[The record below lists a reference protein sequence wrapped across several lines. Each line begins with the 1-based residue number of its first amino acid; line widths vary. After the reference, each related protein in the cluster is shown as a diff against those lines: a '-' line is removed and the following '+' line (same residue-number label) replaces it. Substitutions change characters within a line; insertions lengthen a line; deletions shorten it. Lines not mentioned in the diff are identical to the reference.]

1 MISDNDSFESLL
13 QASEKKPVRRLSP
26 GQKTT
31 ATIVGVDGETI
42 FLDVGLKSEGL
53 INTSEF
59 IDEKGELT
67 VQIGD
72 TISVYYLKSG
82 RSEQLFT
89 TRLGSG
95 AGSAHLEEAWRSGVP
110 VEGTVKAEIKGG
122 FEVTLSGQVR
132 AFCPYSQMGLRR
144 VEDPAKEY
152 LGSQKTFRITQYSEN
167 GRNIVVSA
175 RALMEEE
182 QQQKKEELQA
192 TLTEGMSVEGTI
204 SSIRSFGLFVD
215 IGGVDGLVPLSEVG
229 WSRVENLEEQFHSGQ
244 RVQVVIKSLDWE
256 NDRLSLSI
264 KETLDDPWETAIN
277 SFPEGTSHVGVIN
290 RLAPFGAFVNLAP
303 GIDGLVHISKL
314 GQGRRLNH
322 PREAVEEGQNLEVL
336 IESIDRE
343 NKRISLAP
351 SDYESAE
358 DKAEKER
365 KDFSGYLGSGKNA
378 GEAKT
383 SMGTLGAMLKAKL
396 DEKKG

>member
-13 QASEKKPVRRLSP
+13 QASEKKPVRTLSP

-31 ATIVGVDGETI
+31 ATIVGIDGETI
-42 FLDVGLKSEGL
+42 FLDVGLKSEGI

-59 IDEKGELT
+59 IDEQGELT

-175 RALMEEE
+175 RALQEEE

-192 TLTEGMSVEGTI
+192 TLTEGTSVEGTI

-229 WSRVENLEEQFHSGQ
+229 WSRVENLEEQFHRGQ
-244 RVQVVIKSLDWE
+244 PVRVVIKSLDWE
-256 NDRLSLSI
+256 NDRISLSI
-264 KETLDDPWETAIN
+264 KETLEDPWEAAIN

-290 RLAPFGAFVNLAP
+290 RLVPFGAFVNLAP
-303 GIDGLVHISKL
+303 GLDGLVHISKL

-322 PREAVEEGQNLEVL
+322 PREAVEEGQNIEVL

-351 SDYESAE
+351 ADYESAE
-358 DKAEKER
+358 DRAAKER
-365 KDFSGYLGSGKNA
+365 KDFSSYLGSDKKS

-383 SMGTLGAMLKAKL
+383 SMGTLGEILKAKL

>member
-1 MISDNDSFESLL
+1 MTSDNDSFEALL
-13 QASEKKPVRRLSP
+13 NASEKKPVRKLSP

-42 FLDVGLKSEGL
+42 FLDVGLKSEGI
-53 INTSEF
+53 INASEF
-59 IDEKGELT
+59 IDENGELT
-67 VQIGD
+67 VKIGD
-72 TISVYYLKSG
+72 SVSVYYLKSG
-82 RSEQLFT
+82 GSEQLFT
-89 TRLGSG
+89 ARLGSG
-95 AGSAHLEEAWRSGVP
+95 ASSAHLEEAWRGGVP
-110 VEGTVKAEIKGG
+110 VQGTVKAEIKGG
-122 FEVTLSGQVR
+122 FEVTLSGNIR

-152 LGSQKTFRITQYSEN
+152 LDSHKTFLITQYSEN
-167 GRNIVVSA
+167 GRNVVISA
-175 RALMEEE
+175 RALQEEE

-215 IGGVDGLVPLSEVG
+215 IGGVDGLVPISAVG
-229 WSRVENLEEQFHSGQ
+229 WSRIENLEDTFHAGQ
-244 RVQVVIKSLDWE
+244 QVQVVIKSLDWE
-256 NDRLSLSI
+256 KDRISLSI
-264 KETLDDPWETAIN
+264 KETLEDPWGAATS
-277 SFPEGTSHVGVIN
+277 SFPEGTSHIGVVN

-322 PREAVEEGQNLEVL
+322 PREAVEEGQNIEVL
-336 IESIDRE
+336 IESIDLE

-358 DKAEKER
+358 DKADKER
-365 KDFSGYLGSGKNA
+365 KDFSTYLSSNGSPK
-378 GEAKT
+378 ESKQ
-383 SMGTLGAMLKAKL
+383 SLGTLGALLKAKL
-396 DEKKG
+396 DEKKR

>member
-13 QASEKKPVRRLSP
+13 QASEQKPVRRLSP

-42 FLDVGLKSEGL
+42 FLDVGLKSEGI

-59 IDEKGELT
+59 VDEKGELT

-144 VEDPAKEY
+144 VEDPAREY

-167 GRNIVVSA
+167 GRNIVISA
-175 RALMEEE
+175 RALQEEE

-215 IGGVDGLVPLSEVG
+215 LGGVDGLVPLSEVG
-229 WSRVENLEEQFHSGQ
+229 WSRVENLEQQFHRGQ
-244 RVQVVIKSLDWE
+244 HVQVVIKSLDWE

-336 IESIDRE
+336 IESIDLE

-365 KDFSGYLGSGKNA
+365 KDFSGYLSSGKNS

-383 SMGTLGAMLKAKL
+383 SMGTLGALLKAKL
-396 DEKKG
+396 EEKKD